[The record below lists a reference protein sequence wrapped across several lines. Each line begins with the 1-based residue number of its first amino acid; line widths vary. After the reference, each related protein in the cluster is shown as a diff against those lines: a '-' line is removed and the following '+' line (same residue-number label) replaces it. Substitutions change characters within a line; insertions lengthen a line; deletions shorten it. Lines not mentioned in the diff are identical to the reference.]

1 MDVMT
6 EECNHKRWYGGWQR
20 GIGCL
25 DCEQVRLIDE
35 DGKLGPWQEPE
46 PVDLEDLRYSGAK

>member
-1 MDVMT
+1 MT
-6 EECNHKRWYGGWQR
+6 DECEHKRWYGGWQR

-46 PVDLEDLRYSGAK
+46 PIDLEDLRLRGIK